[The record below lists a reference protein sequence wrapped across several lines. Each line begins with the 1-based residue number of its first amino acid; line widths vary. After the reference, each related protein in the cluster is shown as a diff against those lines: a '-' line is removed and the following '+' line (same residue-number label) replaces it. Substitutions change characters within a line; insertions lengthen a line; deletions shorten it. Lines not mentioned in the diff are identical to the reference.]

1 MEYIIAFENN
11 TFYKQD
17 HGSVFVWRTATR
29 FTSELEARHIASIIG
44 GAILAILPD

>member
-1 MEYIIAFENN
+1 MEYIIAFKDN

-29 FTSELEARHIASIIG
+29 FTSEMEARHIASIIG
-44 GAILAILPD
+44 GAILAILPS